1 MHLMNER
8 QTSFIVIL
16 LFIFNLLIGFIFINE
31 GIFHYDSVIL
41 TKAVENT
48 FKTGMLQPSFRGRY
62 GAVIINCVLYSP
74 FFLLGH
80 NADFTIRFSSILFH
94 SLSIAILFLFIN
106 ELFADRIQAFF
117 GALLFSLTPF
127 YFSPNTYGKEHGMS
141 IFFFLLAFYL
151 LCRGVKENKLFAVS
165 ISSFILA
172 FSISIRESLLAAF
185 PLYFLLYFSPMISR
199 HPFKITIPKE
209 RFNPKF
215 LLSLVLPFS
224 AVLSIIFFSY
234 LGSAFHKAIFI
245 NNAAAVNY
253 LGLFSPMLKV
263 AMRDLFISIPVPL
276 FFIFIMGIIKMA
288 YQDNSFW
295 ALFLLLWIML
305 IFYFGNTSSYAPRY
319 LDIVIIPV
327 YIFAAY
333 ALSWIYSKYKIVS
346 YAIVI
351 YSALSM
357 FIFMH
362 PMLVFRHYYNG
373 EKQFALYAKEKT
385 EDNAIIIAM
394 DDSPFIDYYG
404 NRKAIG
410 HPVGDIRQLD
420 DFINIIKGY
429 LKDGRPVYLIESG
442 LRYDPDGF
450 LEIALKRNFSISI
463 VGEKLSEDYH
473 RPELKLQT
481 YHQRLFKLNFK
492 NNR

>member
-1 MHLMNER
+1 
-8 QTSFIVIL
+8 
-16 LFIFNLLIGFIFINE
+16 
-31 GIFHYDSVIL
+31 
-41 TKAVENT
+41 
-48 FKTGMLQPSFRGRY
+48 
-62 GAVIINCVLYSP
+62 
-74 FFLLGH
+74 
-80 NADFTIRFSSILFH
+80 
-94 SLSIAILFLFIN
+94 
-106 ELFADRIQAFF
+106 
-117 GALLFSLTPF
+117 
-127 YFSPNTYGKEHGMS
+127 
-141 IFFFLLAFYL
+141 
-151 LCRGVKENKLFAVS
+151 
-165 ISSFILA
+165 
-172 FSISIRESLLAAF
+172 
-185 PLYFLLYFSPMISR
+185 
-199 HPFKITIPKE
+199 
-209 RFNPKF
+209 
-215 LLSLVLPFS
+215 
-224 AVLSIIFFSY
+224 
-234 LGSAFHKAIFI
+234 
-245 NNAAAVNY
+245 
-253 LGLFSPMLKV
+253 
-263 AMRDLFISIPVPL
+263 
-276 FFIFIMGIIKMA
+276 
-288 YQDNSFW
+288 
-295 ALFLLLWIML
+295 
-305 IFYFGNTSSYAPRY
+305 
-319 LDIVIIPV
+319 
-327 YIFAAY
+327 
-333 ALSWIYSKYKIVS
+333 
-346 YAIVI
+346 
-351 YSALSM
+351 M